1 MNNDSTR
8 LPQLVLGIG
17 NILKG
22 DDGVGVRA
30 VEALAQLR
38 LPDGVEL
45 IDGGTGGAD
54 LVDYIADRRLLVVLD
69 AVDAGGNPGDLFRLL
84 PEDLLQRE
92 TVGLSLHDVGLMESL
107 HMAQLL
113 GCEPDETVILGVQ
126 PQTVRL
132 NLELSP
138 PVAGALPKLVDA
150 ALAELQAPRPATQ
163 RSAAR

>member
-1 MNNDSTR
+1 VNDSTR

-17 NILKG
+17 NILRG

-30 VEALAQLR
+30 VEALARLH

-54 LVDYIADRRLLVVLD
+54 LVDYIAGRRLLIVLD

-84 PEDLLQRE
+84 PEDLLARE
-92 TVGLSLHDVGLMESL
+92 GGGLSLHDVGLMESL

-113 GCEPDETVILGVQ
+113 GCEPDETVIFGVQ

-132 NLELSP
+132 DLELST
-138 PVAGALPKLVDA
+138 PVADALPKLVDA
-150 ALAELQAPRPATQ
+150 ALAELQTPRPVAQ
-163 RSAAR
+163 HAAAQ